1 MSNDFKI
8 LTEFLERLGPEV
20 SGRELTVPLGETALK
35 LQRFAAG
42 ECDPAE
48 RGEVC
53 ELLRLHPAW
62 LRWVAN
68 RVKMARGGDAGHG
81 VATRLQTDSE

>member
-1 MSNDFKI
+1 MSNDFKTLI
-8 LTEFLERLGPEV
+8 EFLERLGPEV
-20 SGRELTVPLGETALK
+20 SGRELPAPPSEAAAK

-42 ECDPAE
+42 ECDPVE

-62 LRWVAN
+62 LRWLAD
-68 RVKMARGGDAGHG
+68 RVKMARGGDAGNG
-81 VATRLQTDSE
+81 AVARLRNSAE